1 MPLFGVFGPSLNF
14 VGTDAKSTGTDKCP
28 LEATS
33 GASFCKGS
41 FAAPTCG
48 SGVLQKFP
56 PSCRGF
62 VLGIGDRIK
71 YMPEF
76 RIGEKSEFSVNHGQQ
91 ETA

>member
-1 MPLFGVFGPSLNF
+1 MNV
-14 VGTDAKSTGTDKCP
+14 VGADAGSTGTDKCP

-56 PSCRGF
+56 SSCSGF
-62 VLGIGDRIK
+62 VLDIGDRIK
-71 YMPEF
+71 YMPKF
-76 RIGEKSEFSVNHGQQ
+76 RIGEKSEFSVKHGQQ